1 MPKLKFYDLQ
11 KQKSFETNKFEL
23 RMKNTSK
30 GKRYFAIAITGT
42 GKESWRIVRKDFYDK
57 NK

>member
-11 KQKSFETNKFEL
+11 KKESFETDEFEL
-23 RMKNTSK
+23 IIKNTSK
-30 GKRYFAIAITGT
+30 GKRYFAIATNSS
-42 GKESWRIVRKDFYDK
+42 GKEFWRIVSKTFYEE